1 VRKALFALVVFAV
14 SSSAMAATATL
25 IAHNQRS
32 SSGTLSTLKWSG
44 CTTYATTT
52 ACINPANANLAAM
65 GITASTAVWDW
76 DSSTGILSMTG
87 SFNTAST
94 LSSSGAAG
102 ASAVIGDKV
111 TNLVINTTAGTTSA
125 ATYACAE
132 GNFLANVGANGC
144 ANTSFG
150 TDFSNQTTVAYNVGG
165 NAACVQR
172 TIGGDDSST
181 GNPRGLTNSAG
192 GGGCDATDGAFT
204 MWTVVQAVGPGGG
217 TLILSNGVPLT
228 SAGTNY
234 LTFNVAPVPVPAA
247 VWLFGSGLGL
257 LGFLRRRAMA

>member
-1 VRKALFALVVFAV
+1 MRKALFALVVFAV

-32 SSGTLSTLKWSG
+32 SSGSLSTLKWSG
-44 CTTYATTT
+44 CTTYTNSTP
-52 ACINPANANLAAM
+52 CINPGNANLSAM

-76 DSSTGILSMTG
+76 DAATGVLSMTG

-94 LSSSGAAG
+94 IGSSGSTL

-111 TNLVINTTAGTTSA
+111 TNLTINTTLGTTSA
-125 ATYACAE
+125 STYACAE
-132 GNFLANVGANGC
+132 GNFLSGVGAHGCGNLNLGSNG
-144 ANTSFG
+144 ALDS
-150 TDFSNQTTVAYNVGG
+150 SIAYNVGG
-165 NAACVQR
+165 NANCVQR
-172 TIGGDDSST
+172 TVNPDDFST
-181 GNPRGLTNSAG
+181 GDPRGLFSAAAA
-192 GGGCDATDGAFT
+192 GGCDAVAGAFDL
-204 MWTVVQAVGPGGG
+204 WTVVQAVGPGGG
-217 TLILSNGVPLT
+217 TLIISNGVALT

-257 LGFLRRRAMA
+257 LGFLRRRALA